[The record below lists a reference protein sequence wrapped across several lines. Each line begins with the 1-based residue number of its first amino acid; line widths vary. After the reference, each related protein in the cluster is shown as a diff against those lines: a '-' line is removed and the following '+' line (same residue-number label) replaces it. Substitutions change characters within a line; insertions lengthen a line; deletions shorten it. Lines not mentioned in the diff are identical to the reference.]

1 MPYGFRV
8 LVDRPS
14 AFFPNTEFD
23 DGRSINNS
31 HSIHTSHLGLIYRFV
46 RTGGGPML
54 KMMGAAPDSENQH
67 GHHEHHDA
75 M

>member
-1 MPYGFRV
+1 MLNVIFLV
-8 LVDRPS
+8 L
-14 AFFPNTEFD
+14 A
-23 DGRSINNS
+23 
-31 HSIHTSHLGLIYRFV
+31 LGLIYRFV

>member
-31 HSIHTSHLGLIYRFV
+31 HSIHTSHLVGYVRATSTKPAATNSAFV
-46 RTGGGPML
+46 PV
-54 KMMGAAPDSENQH
+54 
-67 GHHEHHDA
+67 
-75 M
+75 

>member
-31 HSIHTSHLGLIYRFV
+31 HSIHTSHLGGADLNLE
-46 RTGGGPML
+46 GPL
-54 KMMGAAPDSENQH
+54 NVWQQ
-67 GHHEHHDA
+67 
-75 M
+75 